1 MTSNIDEQARQ
12 TMRAAADGIEPPVQ
26 ELVDG
31 GLAYGRKLRRRHRI
45 TIMAGGAVTA
55 AAIVA
60 GAVFLVPQVL
70 PDRAAGDLGVMTGGG
85 REAEEDPA
93 KELAERER
101 EMRAGEEARP
111 ALETEVDA
119 LVADLGPGWTAHT
132 EPGFDLAAMPTDER
146 REGLPDGYEH
156 ATVVRDV
163 GDEIHCQAGEEKGTQ
178 VDACVEVLATPDAKP
193 VYVRWGRTLID
204 HPSLNYA
211 EASVQDDLWVFYE
224 QDDGAVVTVRLWVAE
239 PIEQSTPDRRVAAT
253 EWMEQQ
259 EDALIA
265 AATVGNLRRSHR

>member
-1 MTSNIDEQARQ
+1 MTSNIDEQVRQ
-12 TMRAAADGIEPPVQ
+12 AMRAVAGGIEPPVQ
-26 ELVDG
+26 ELVDE
-31 GLAYGRKLRRRHRI
+31 GLARGRRLFRRHRI
-45 TIMAGGAVTA
+45 TTMAGGSVTA
-55 AAIVA
+55 AAMVA
-60 GAVFLVPQVL
+60 AAVFLVPQVL
-70 PDRAAGDLGVMTGGG
+70 PDSTAEDLGVTTGGG
-85 REAEEDPA
+85 SEAKENPA
-93 KELAERER
+93 KELAEREL
-101 EMRAGEEARP
+101 EMRAGEKARP

-132 EPGFDLAAMPTDER
+132 GPGFDLAAMPTDER
-146 REGLPDGYEH
+146 REGLPDGYEY

-178 VDACVEVLATPDAKP
+178 VDACVEVLTTPDAKP

-204 HPSLNYA
+204 HPNMNYA
-211 EASVQDDLWVFYE
+211 GASVQDDLWVFYE

-259 EDALIA
+259 QDALIA
-265 AATVGNLRRSHR
+265 AATVGDLQRSHR